1 MLRISRRALPV
12 LALALIASGGPAAAQ
27 TAATVEGFRS
37 ARFQMT
43 EDQVRKAIESDF
55 KGAKIEKRTSSV
67 TRTVVLSIKVPD
79 LIPDRGTAQVNYTF
93 GYKSS
98 RLMQVDLIWNKAI
111 DNKLTAEQLIAVQA
125 NLRELLQDRGF
136 KKEKTVSNATTDR
149 PDVILFFRAEDDEGR
164 MVAMV
169 GRFEYDA
176 KAEEGKRLKMDH
188 PESVVLSYIQSPKT
202 PDVFK
207 LERGKF

>member
-1 MLRISRRALPV
+1 MHRITRRALPF
-12 LALALIASGGPAAAQ
+12 LALALFISTGAAAAQ

-43 EDQVRKAIESDF
+43 EDQVRKAIDSDF

-67 TRTVVLSIKVPD
+67 SRNVVLSIRVPD

-93 GYKSS
+93 GYKSNK
-98 RLMQVDLIWNKAI
+98 LMQVDVIWNKTI
-111 DNKLTAEQLIAVQA
+111 DNKLTSENLLAVQA
-125 NLRELLQDRGF
+125 NLRQLLQDRGF
-136 KKEKTVSNATTDR
+136 KKEKTVANATTDR

-169 GRFEYDA
+169 GRFQYDA
-176 KAEEGKRLKMDH
+176 KAEEGKRLKADQ
-188 PESVVLSYIQSPKT
+188 PESVVLSYILNPKA

-207 LERGKF
+207 LEPGKF